1 MSIVLWKTKKLQLR
15 NLHASQ
21 TLGWSWNWNTYTWLI
36 DKKFTSVRV
45 SVRFRCDRRPC
56 LVFLTQTVYKS
67 VLPWPVVRLP
77 KPSVAQ
83 TVGCPNRRLP
93 KPSVAQPSVSQ
104 TVVELYSENSIHA
117 ISVSFTSSPASARV
131 LETDGSGN
139 CRGSVLLFLQWIRNC
154 PRGPFLQDPKFT
166 GWWIVP

>member
-36 DKKFTSVRV
+36 DKKFASVRV
-45 SVRFRCDRRPC
+45 SVRFRCDRRPS

-104 TVVELYSENSIHA
+104 TVQSSIQKTLFMQFPYLLPTRPVFSRPMDPEIAEVPFYCFYNGSEI
-117 ISVSFTSSPASARV
+117 AREV
-131 LETDGSGN
+131 P
-139 CRGSVLLFLQWIRNC
+139 FYKIRNS
-154 PRGPFLQDPKFT
+154 RDDESFRK
-166 GWWIVP
+166 I